1 MVEKVQI
8 RSFVKGG
15 NHGQY
20 LQALG
25 LRTLVMQLLPEASVT
40 HLDYENHY
48 WKELKIQTIGGML
61 PKFISM
67 RYFWK
72 KNLDFSQF
80 SDQLDVSI
88 YGSDMIWHMDSPL
101 FPTDKKLFGEYDSAK
116 YKIAYAPSVGY
127 RVNNEPSWIG
137 KMLDDFIAIG
147 VRDKQT
153 KSLVNDHSKRP
164 AELVIDPCFHLMD
177 SIFSDWFKGQKR
189 ENFISIYSPLAFRLV
204 EAFGENLKFYN
215 FPEFTKNIRYLG
227 YFPKKK
233 FIQELPKQFTD
244 PMWTVQQISRSRLL
258 LTSTFHGVMI
268 ALMTNTPFIAIDS
281 PNLNARLDSPI
292 AKAFSGKRI
301 MGLHE
306 LANLKYHHIEELL
319 SNTDLNLSFI
329 NSYIVESKNWLSNV
343 FKVIKNENRF

>member
-1 MVEKVQI
+1 MIKKVQI

-25 LRTLVMQLLPEASVT
+25 LRTLVEQLLPEAQVT

-80 SDQLDVSI
+80 TDQTDVSV
-88 YGSDMIWHMDSPL
+88 YGSDMIWHMDSNL
-101 FPTDKKLFGEYDSAK
+101 FPTDRKMFGYNDSAV
-116 YKIAYAPSVGY
+116 YKVAYAPSVGY
-127 RVNNEPSWIG
+127 RINNEPTWVG
-137 KMLDDFIAIG
+137 GMLDDFVGIG
-147 VRDKQT
+147 VRDRQT
-153 KSLVNDHSKRP
+153 ESLVKDHSMTP
-164 AELVIDPCFHLMD
+164 AKLVIDPCFHLID
-177 SIFSDWFKGQKR
+177 SRFADWFKGQKR
-189 ENFISIYSPLAFRLV
+189 ENFVSVYSGLNVRLV
-204 EAFGENLKFYN
+204 AAFLENLKLN
-215 FPEFTKNIRYLG
+215 RLPKAISNIKYLG
-227 YFPKKK
+227 YFHIKK

-244 PMWTVQQISRSRLL
+244 PMWTVQQIARSRLL

-292 AKAFSGKRI
+292 ANAFSSKRI
-301 MGLHE
+301 MTIHE
-306 LANLKYHHIEELL
+306 LAAFENQQMDELISNDDLK
-319 SNTDLNLSFI
+319 LSFI
-329 NSYIVESKNWLSNV
+329 NSYIVESRNWLGDTL
-343 FKVIKNENRF
+343 KVINNENRI